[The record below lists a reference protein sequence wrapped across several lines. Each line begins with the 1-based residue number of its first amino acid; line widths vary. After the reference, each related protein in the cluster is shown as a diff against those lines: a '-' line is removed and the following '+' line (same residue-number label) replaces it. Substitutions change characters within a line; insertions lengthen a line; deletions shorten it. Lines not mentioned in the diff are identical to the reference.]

1 MKRILQNVVLNQNLV
16 KNFNLNRRKEQ
27 KMQDKYVK

>member
-1 MKRILQNVVLNQNLV
+1 MKSILQNVVLNQNLV
-16 KNFNLNRRKEQ
+16 KNFSLKRRKEQ

>member
-1 MKRILQNVVLNQNLV
+1 MKSTLQNVVLNQNLV
-16 KNFNLNRRKEQ
+16 KNFNLKRRKEQ